1 MHLLTKLIHTH
12 TYRLIANAPYIAPPP
27 HTHTRTG
34 LANAL
39 YIAPP
44 PPPPTHTH
52 TYRLSQALETT
63 YVVDK
68 YAFTWKCLI

>member
-12 TYRLIANAPYIAPPP
+12 TYRLIANAPYIAPPHTHTHVQAYSQCTVHSPPPPP

-44 PPPPTHTH
+44 PPPTHTH
-52 TYRLSQALETT
+52 VQA
-63 YVVDK
+63 
-68 YAFTWKCLI
+68 